1 MVRLERARK
10 RKAIPN
16 PNRVFITISE
26 ALAAG
31 KAIPERNAIL
41 IIVTEEIRLS
51 KVEALNRE
59 VVKDV
64 IQVTLSLP
72 LPVRQRS
79 GRIAKK
85 PRNQ

>member
-1 MVRLERARK
+1 LATYESKINILEEKVVRLERARK

-41 IIVTEEIRLS
+41 VVAAEEIGSS
-51 KVEALNRE
+51 KVEASNGE
-59 VVKDV
+59 VVKD
-64 IQVTLSLP
+64 I
-72 LPVRQRS
+72 
-79 GRIAKK
+79 I
-85 PRNQ
+85 